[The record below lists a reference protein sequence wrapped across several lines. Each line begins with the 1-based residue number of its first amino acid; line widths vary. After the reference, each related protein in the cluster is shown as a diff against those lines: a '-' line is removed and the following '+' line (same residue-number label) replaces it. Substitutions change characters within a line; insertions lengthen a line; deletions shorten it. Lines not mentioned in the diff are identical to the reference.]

1 MSKLIVVSNRVSLPH
16 PDQPSAGGL
25 AVALHDA
32 LNEIGGVWLGWNGEQ
47 VDDGQ
52 LPAFDHIEC
61 DQVDYIT
68 CALQRSHYQKY
79 YCGFANNTLWPAM
92 HDRADLIRFKQDEY
106 EAYQQVN
113 YLFAQKLAQ
122 IAEPDD
128 VIWIH
133 DYHFFSMARYCREL
147 GMQNKIGFFL
157 HIPFAPADI
166 WQVLPRATALIEDL
180 HDYDVIGLQTEND
193 QKNCMQ
199 VSTSLLKAMQ
209 INAHL
214 ISYKGHLTTI
224 KCYPIGIHPDS
235 IQELSVAA
243 APQALPMPNKKGTQ
257 KTIIGVDRIDYSK
270 GLIQRF
276 DALAD
281 FFNQYPR
288 YQTQLTALQIACP
301 CRLDIEAYQALHH
314 ALNQQVERINQ
325 QFSRDGWQPIDCRQ
339 EVIAHESLM
348 RVYRAAQICWVT
360 SLRDGMNLVAKEYIA
375 AQNPLDPGVLILSKY
390 AGAADQMSAALIVDP
405 LDAVEMR
412 EALKTAMQMPKS
424 ERLQRYQQLIK
435 GLYQYDINDWRNQF
449 LWDLMH
455 HHQLFEHCIKQP
467 THRAAHMVF

>member
-16 PDQPSAGGL
+16 SDQPSAGGL

-32 LNEIGGVWLGWNGEQ
+32 LNEIGGVWLGWNGTQ
-47 VDDGQ
+47 VEDGQ
-52 LPAFDHIEC
+52 ASVFEHVEC
-61 DQVDYIT
+61 GQVEYIT
-68 CALQRSHYQKY
+68 CPLQHVHYRKY

-92 HDRADLIRFKQDEY
+92 HDRADLIVFKNDEY

-147 GMQNKIGFFL
+147 GMHNKIGFFL
-157 HIPFAPADI
+157 HIPFAPIDM
-166 WQVLPRATALIEDL
+166 WQMLPRASALIEDL

-199 VSTSLLKAMQ
+199 VCTSLLKAMQ

-214 ISYKGHLTTI
+214 ISYKSHLTTI

-235 IQELSVAA
+235 IQELSIKTDQSV
-243 APQALPMPNKKGTQ
+243 QAMLNKPLAQ
-257 KTIIGVDRIDYSK
+257 KTIIGVERIDYSK
-270 GLIQRF
+270 GLLQRF

-281 FFNQYPR
+281 FLTHYPH

-301 CRLDIEAYQALHH
+301 CRLDIQAYQDLNRS
-314 ALNQQVERINQ
+314 LNQQVERINR
-325 QFSRDGWQPIDCRQ
+325 QFSRDDWQPIDYHQ
-339 EVIAHESLM
+339 EVIEHDVLM
-348 RVYRAAQICWVT
+348 QVYRAADMCWVT

-390 AGAADQMSAALIVDP
+390 AGAAEQMSAALIVDP
-405 LDAVEMR
+405 LDPVDMR
-412 EALKTAMQMPKS
+412 EALKTAMEMSKA
-424 ERLQRYQQLIK
+424 ERIQRYQQLIK
-435 GLYQYDINDWRNQF
+435 GLYQFDINDWRNQF

-455 HHQLFEHCIKQP
+455 NHQLFEHCIKQP
-467 THRAAHMVF
+467 IHRTAHIVF